1 MCMEILL
8 VCVGLTFMGMEILCG
23 YYFHGYGIFFFFFF
37 FFSVGHMFESI
48 LNGIYMEMRY
58 FWVDWS
64 IV

>member
-1 MCMEILL
+1 MGII
-8 VCVGLTFMGMEILCG
+8 FMGME
-23 YYFHGYGIFFFFFF
+23 FFFFFF